1 LTTSRGAPK
10 PLLRRSLS
18 GPRST
23 RTAART
29 AHTTYYRVRQDTA
42 AIREWAPVN
51 GLAVSRR
58 RELAFPVQA
67 EQATVPR
74 LAVGA
79 ESRPPLP
86 LRLLAAVPGLGT
98 LVSPPLGPGRSP
110 FPPPIPAS

>member
-1 LTTSRGAPK
+1 
-10 PLLRRSLS
+10 
-18 GPRST
+18 
-23 RTAART
+23 
-29 AHTTYYRVRQDTA
+29 QDTA
-42 AIREWAPVN
+42 AIREWAPAN